1 MRKMLKG
8 DRQPAR
14 FENVALAWP
23 CTTLFRSFAQERVRT
38 RSSLSSPFQ
47 RHARVAVKMEI
58 YPYLTCRSLFS
69 NHWLSLMRFSSLDR
83 FSKYARD
90 RTATSNP
97 TLLQGERKAQQP
109 VYSERERP
117 RERIRT
123 MIAVARSPLLVHQH
137 GDLSLLRKI

>member
-1 MRKMLKG
+1 MLKG
-8 DRQPAR
+8 DSQRDSKTWHWLGLAR
-14 FENVALAWP
+14 LCSDRLRKNECELGAL
-23 CTTLFRSFAQERVRT
+23 CHRHSNDMQELPWKWKFILT
-38 RSSLSSPFQ
+38 NSS
-47 RHARVAVKMEI
+47 
-58 YPYLTCRSLFS
+58 SLFS

-97 TLLQGERKAQQP
+97 TLLQGEGKAQQP

-123 MIAVARSPLLVHQH
+123 MIAMARSPLLVHQH